1 MSTIK
6 SLDDLDIQGC
16 NVLVRSDLNVPI
28 HNGKIRD
35 NSRIVRSLPTLNTL
49 IEKGARVIVISHFGR
64 PKGQVVPEMSL
75 KPVAKAL
82 EIALGRNVIFGDDC
96 IGLPAQKAIDKASSS
111 DVVLLENLRFH
122 SGEESNDDVFA
133 DQLAALADI

>member
-82 EIALGRNVIFGDDC
+82 ENALGRNVIFGDDC
-96 IGLPAQKAIDKASSS
+96 IGLPAQKLSLIHIS
-111 DVVLLENLRFH
+111 EPTRPY
-122 SGEESNDDVFA
+122 
-133 DQLAALADI
+133 